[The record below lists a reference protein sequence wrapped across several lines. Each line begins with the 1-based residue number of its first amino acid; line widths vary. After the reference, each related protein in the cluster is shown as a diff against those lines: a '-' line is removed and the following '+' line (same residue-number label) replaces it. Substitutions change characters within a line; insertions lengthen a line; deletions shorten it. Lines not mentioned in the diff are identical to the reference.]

1 MAKDFYNILG
11 VKNNATAEEI
21 KKSFRRLAHEH
32 HPDKGGDASKF
43 KDINEAYQ
51 VLGDAEKRKQYDRF
65 GSAAF
70 DPSTSSGFARGGGP
84 QGGFGFDPSGF
95 SVNMEDM
102 GDIGEMFG
110 SMFGFGGRSK
120 GKRGQDVEV
129 DVTLKFREAVFG
141 AKKDISLY
149 VHAKC
154 SGCDGTGAEKG
165 TAVKQCTTCNGTGAV
180 RRIQRTVFGSVQTAA
195 ACETCS
201 GTGSVSE
208 KPCSTCKGIGVERRT
223 KTMTI
228 EVPAGIS
235 DGEALKFNG
244 EGEYPG
250 ANGRAGD
257 LYVRFRVASDPTFTR
272 EGNDVM
278 STVEAPFSTLALGGS
293 ISVETVEGK
302 ESLSIPSGTRPGTV
316 FRLRGKGVPFL
327 RSRGRGD
334 HHVTVIPAVP
344 KNLTREQKKALEDLK
359 REGL

>member
-11 VKNNATAEEI
+11 VSKDASAEEI

-32 HPDKGGDASKF
+32 HPDKGGDAQKF

-51 VLGDAEKRKQYDRF
+51 VLGDVEKRKQYDHF

-70 DPSTSSGFARGGGP
+70 EQGGMGGP
-84 QGGFGFDPSGF
+84 QGGFGGFGFDPSGF

-102 GDIGEMFG
+102 GDLGEMFG
-110 SMFGFGGRSK
+110 SMFGFGGGRSK
-120 GKRGQDVEV
+120 GKRGSDVEV
-129 DVTLKFREAVFG
+129 DVTIAFRDAVFG
-141 AKKDISLY
+141 IKRDVSLY

-154 SGCDGTGAEKG
+154 SGCEGTGAEKG
-165 TAVKQCTTCNGTGAV
+165 TAVKQCTTCSGTGAV

-195 ACETCS
+195 TCETCS
-201 GTGSVSE
+201 GTGSVPE
-208 KPCSTCKGIGVERRT
+208 KPCTTCKGVGVERRT
-223 KTMTI
+223 KTITVDI
-228 EVPAGIS
+228 PAGIS
-235 DGEALKFNG
+235 DGEALKFTG

-257 LYVRFRVASDPTFTR
+257 LYVRIRVSSDKTFTR
-272 EGNDVM
+272 EGNDIF
-278 STVEAPFSTLALGGS
+278 STAEVPFSTLALGGS
-293 ISVETVEGK
+293 ISVETIEGN
-302 ESLSIPSGTRPGTV
+302 ESLSVPSGTRPGTV

-334 HHVTVIPAVP
+334 HHVTVTPVVP
-344 KNLTREQKKALEDLK
+344 KHLSREQKKLLEDLK